1 MSTYQYNRDPA
12 TKAAMD
18 AMYNQMWAKPGT
30 CPAGSTICN
39 SSVTSS
45 CSLPPCYMTQL
56 DLGADGYMLQPVSG
70 SPAPP
75 KWFGQYFGF
84 GDYSSWPAIRLGGA
98 AAEASQAAYIDFN
111 LKAVEGATK
120 VRVGVT
126 LPNGDTGET
135 ECRSS
140 PCVIAVDPRQ
150 GTYRLEVAY
159 LSSDGKVLSTASS
172 QRSVGF

>member
-1 MSTYQYNRDPA
+1 MLNGYGTGI
-12 TKAAMD
+12 AA
-18 AMYNQMWAKPGT
+18 
-30 CPAGSTICN
+30 
-39 SSVTSS
+39 
-45 CSLPPCYMTQL
+45 
-56 DLGADGYMLQPVSG
+56 
-70 SPAPP
+70 P

-120 VRVGVT
+120 VRVGVR
-126 LPNGDTGET
+126 LPNGDSSET

-140 PCVIAVDPRQ
+140 PCVIGVDPRQ